1 MKGLF
6 SSKKPSASPSPT
18 KKHATGEN
26 DENRSPHAHRSRSDS
41 SSPIKSA
48 PQAKPVGRKPVRPAS
63 PAQKD
68 SAPHPSSTR
77 SRSSRS
83 FGSSSSSSRR
93 NKIDPNT
100 HPLNLHPDEYKR
112 LSALSAMSD
121 RSSFDKM
128 DVDREA
134 SAAPP
139 SSPPPQPQ
147 PTAGK
152 NKFTVPLT
160 IPTNANT
167 NGTKEPTNGEGPA
180 PPPHRSNPSSPVPTT
195 EDEAESYKAAGN
207 KFFKERDYRN
217 AIIQYSR
224 GMLPPPG
231 SFNPAVLSIARLG
244 MMTNIYSHS
253 CGINSEFGNL
263 FGQPCGGLH
272 VERAIRSCSRG
283 LQSGC

>member
-26 DENRSPHAHRSRSDS
+26 DENRSPHAHRSRADS

-68 SAPHPSSTR
+68 SAPPPPYTASAR

-139 SSPPPQPQ
+139 SSPPTQPQ
-147 PTAGK
+147 PAAGK
-152 NKFTVPLT
+152 PKFTVPLN
-160 IPTNANT
+160 IPTNT
-167 NGTKEPTNGEGPA
+167 NGTKEPANGEGPA

-207 KFFKERDYRN
+207 KFFKEKDYRN

-224 GMLPPPG
+224 GTL
-231 SFNPAVLSIARLG
+231 SPAG
-244 MMTNIYSHS
+244 
-253 CGINSEFGNL
+253 F
-263 FGQPCGGLH
+263 FQPL
-272 VERAIRSCSRG
+272 
-283 LQSGC
+283 

>member
-18 KKHATGEN
+18 KQHATGEN
-26 DENRSPHAHRSRSDS
+26 DENCSPHANRFRSAS
-41 SSPIKSA
+41 SSPIKTA
-48 PQAKPVGRKPVRPAS
+48 PQARPVGRKPVRPAS
-63 PAQKD
+63 PLTQQRD
-68 SAPHPSSTR
+68 SSSAAAPAPPAHTAHAAHHSSSR

-139 SSPPPQPQ
+139 SSPPAKPQP
-147 PTAGK
+147 PPK
-152 NKFTVPLT
+152 KKVTVPIS
-160 IPTNANT
+160 IPANT
-167 NGTKEPTNGEGPA
+167 NGTKEPTNDEGPA

-195 EDEAESYKAAGN
+195 ADEAESYKVAGN

-224 GMLPPPG
+224 GMPQRAGFFPQSPL
-231 SFNPAVLSIARLG
+231 LLRLQDRE
-244 MMTNIYSHS
+244 S
-253 CGINSEFGNL
+253 
-263 FGQPCGGLH
+263 
-272 VERAIRSCSRG
+272 
-283 LQSGC
+283 